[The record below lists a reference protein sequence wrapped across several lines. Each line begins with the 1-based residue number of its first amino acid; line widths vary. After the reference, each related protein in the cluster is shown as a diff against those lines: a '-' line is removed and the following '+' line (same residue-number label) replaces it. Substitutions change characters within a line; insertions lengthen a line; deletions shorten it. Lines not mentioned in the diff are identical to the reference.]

1 MLDIKVCME
10 QTLSQLNVEP
20 LQKIAHERSQMTAT
34 GTRAKMLVC
43 LSLNL
48 FVLEMGLPVAQDD
61 LMLMVMVK
69 NDFEL
74 LILLEIKP
82 RAFNMLGKALDQV
95 SHIPSLLQ
103 RHSSKS

>member
-1 MLDIKVCME
+1 ME

-20 LQKIAHERSQMTAT
+20 LQKIAHERSQGNNGKDA
-34 GTRAKMLVC
+34 C
-43 LSLNL
+43 L
-48 FVLEMGLPVAQDD
+48 FVLEMGLHVAQDD
-61 LMLMVMVK
+61 LTLMVMVK